1 MKEDVASIKT
11 TLNNMKDA
19 NSTAN
24 EALQSAKSA
33 HHRLAKIDIFWS
45 ETTII
50 GAVILGLIA
59 MFIITLIIV
68 ACAIA
73 MSYMTQT
80 TDVYAYLIPS
90 IFAELSIGTGFY
102 YWKARRENEIKL
114 RGIYGVDEIEQEDE
128 II

>member
-1 MKEDVASIKT
+1 MIKISRIKREKPR
-11 TLNNMKDA
+11 MEFSK
-19 NSTAN
+19 
-24 EALQSAKSA
+24 
-33 HHRLAKIDIFWS
+33 KI
-45 ETTII
+45 
-50 GAVILGLIA
+50 LIA
-59 MFIITLIIV
+59 MFVITLIIV

-114 RGIYGVDEIEQEDE
+114 KGIYGTDEQEDE
-128 II
+128 EI

>member
-1 MKEDVASIKT
+1 MSYREYR
-11 TLNNMKDA
+11 
-19 NSTAN
+19 
-24 EALQSAKSA
+24 KS
-33 HHRLAKIDIFWS
+33 LPPKPKMEFSKKI
-45 ETTII
+45 
-50 GAVILGLIA
+50 LIA

-114 RGIYGVDEIEQEDE
+114 QGIYGADENEEDE

>member
-1 MKEDVASIKT
+1 MEFSK
-11 TLNNMKDA
+11 
-19 NSTAN
+19 
-24 EALQSAKSA
+24 
-33 HHRLAKIDIFWS
+33 KI
-45 ETTII
+45 
-50 GAVILGLIA
+50 LIA
-59 MFIITLIIV
+59 MFTITLIIV

-114 RGIYGVDEIEQEDE
+114 RGIYGLTENELEDE
-128 II
+128 NI